1 MMKNPNILVF
11 LKEDRIG
18 HQRHFQELRETVPYF
33 TTRNCYYFFF
43 LEQSNYN
50 EYKWKKIDSN

>member
-43 LEQSNYN
+43 SGAIEL
-50 EYKWKKIDSN
+50 